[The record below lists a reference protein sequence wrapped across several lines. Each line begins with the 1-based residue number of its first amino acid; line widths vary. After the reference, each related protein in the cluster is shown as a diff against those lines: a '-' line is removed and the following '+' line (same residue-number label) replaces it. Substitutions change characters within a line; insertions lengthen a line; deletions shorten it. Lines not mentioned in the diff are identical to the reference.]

1 MNQQQFHGAVEQVA
15 AGDIKNF
22 IEAPKPDKEPLVK
35 AQRKRLNALVAE
47 IAAECSVAGPALW
60 LQVLHPQLG
69 VDSINDITRDQFQDA
84 LDALDAYRQDH
95 RDRVARRGLIGRIS
109 NAVLRKGIAAE
120 LDRFC
125 VREFGQQ
132 DLNSLDRGQLQKAL
146 AFADDHASAVPPVQV
161 QSPTARLTIQQL
173 VLSYPV
179 HAGGIAVLG
188 FIMGKIF

>member
-47 IAAECSVAGPALW
+47 VAAECSVAGPALW

-84 LDALDAYRQDH
+84 LDALDVYRQEH
-95 RDRVARRGLIGRIS
+95 RDRVACKGLIDRIS
-109 NAVLRKGIAAE
+109 SAVLRKGIAAE

-125 VREFGQQ
+125 IREFGQQ
-132 DLNSLDRGQLQKAL
+132 YLNSLDRGQLQKAL
-146 AFADDHASAVPPVQV
+146 AFVDDHAAVVPPGQV
-161 QSPTARLTIQQL
+161 QSPPVRLTIQQL

-179 HAGGIAVLG
+179 HTGGIAVLG
-188 FIMGKIF
+188 FIIGKVF

>member
-22 IEAPKPDKEPLVK
+22 IEVPKPDKEPLVK

-47 IAAECSVAGPALW
+47 VAAECSVAGPALW

-84 LDALDAYRQDH
+84 LDALDAYRQEH
-95 RDRVARRGLIGRIS
+95 RDRVARKGLISRINS
-109 NAVLRKGIAAE
+109 SVQRKGITVE
-120 LDRFC
+120 LERYC

-132 DLNSLDRGQLQKAL
+132 DLNSLDRGQLQRTL
-146 AFADDHASAVPPVQV
+146 AFADDHASAVSPVPV
-161 QSPTARLTIQQL
+161 QSPAVRLTIQQL

-179 HAGGIAVLG
+179 HAGSIAVLG
-188 FIMGKIF
+188 YIMGKIF